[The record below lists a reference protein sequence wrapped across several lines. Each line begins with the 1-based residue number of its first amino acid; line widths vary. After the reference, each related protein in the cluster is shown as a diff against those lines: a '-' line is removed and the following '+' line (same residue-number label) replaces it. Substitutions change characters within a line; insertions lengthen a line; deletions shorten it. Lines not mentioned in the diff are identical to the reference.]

1 MKTAIGVLGV
11 LCVAFA
17 GGYFALGKWGIKHE
31 TMNLF
36 DAKRHRSVVVDLAVR
51 RDYEMKAGAG
61 YEKLP
66 LAIISQGNTVRNTE
80 YSFLANVFAARGYL
94 VASIQHD
101 LPTDAPLVT
110 RVGSLYVGRLGVYE
124 RAEANIL
131 FAMNELA
138 TIQPNAAYDH
148 ITLVGHSNG
157 GDISMFFAQQ
167 HPELVKEV
175 VTLDNLR
182 VPFVTDGRL
191 KILSF
196 RSKDAKFKTD
206 LGVLPSDGL
215 ARKAGIE
222 IVKTGA
228 QHADMSDRG
237 PDSVKESIETALD
250 NFLSGDT
257 ARGLGRDDGNGPI
270 VSDPGAMGP

>member
-228 QHADMSDRG
+228 QRADMSDRG

-257 ARGLGRDDGNGPI
+257 ARGLGREDGNGPI

>member
-1 MKTAIGVLGV
+1 MKTAIGV

-80 YSFLANVFAARGYL
+80 YSFLTNVFAARGYL

-257 ARGLGRDDGNGPI
+257 ARGLGREDGNGPI